1 LVEAIIAY
9 VIANLLDVISTNKV
23 LKNGGKEL
31 NPVMRWAMDKFGH
44 LWVIPKLLFAGV
56 AAGVAFHFGFIW
68 MIWALAGVYGL
79 VAVNNFRVAKK
90 LKDK

>member
-31 NPVMRWAMDKFGH
+31 NPVMRWAMDKFGKA
-44 LWVIPKLLFAGV
+44 WVIPKFLLAGIALGLFLYFGVLWLVWV
-56 AAGVAFHFGFIW
+56 AAA
-68 MIWALAGVYGL
+68 VYGA
-79 VAVNNFRVAKK
+79 VAVNNFRIAKK
-90 LKDK
+90 LEDN